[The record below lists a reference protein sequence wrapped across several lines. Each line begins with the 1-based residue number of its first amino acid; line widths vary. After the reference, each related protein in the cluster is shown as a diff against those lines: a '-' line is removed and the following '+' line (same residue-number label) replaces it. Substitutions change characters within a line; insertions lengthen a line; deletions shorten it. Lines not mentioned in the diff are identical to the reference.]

1 MHSTRRR
8 LAPSYGVRTCGA
20 TGATSPISMA
30 GPGRPGPIGRG
41 QRASRVPA
49 GLRPRSVD
57 AKPRPA
63 IGRACAGGPAAAA
76 AWRRPG
82 RRIGPGRE
90 TGPAQRVPRAAY
102 PGDAAAWPRECA
114 ARTRPSTAE
123 GRPGRRVVACLPFML
138 PFEPGWHSGCGVR
151 DRGHGPSSPG
161 GPLAVAERPGRA
173 SCKLECAIH
182 SELRSV
188 DATYPA
194 SRPSQTSRHPPCA
207 AADYLASRCD
217 CRGSTV

>member
-57 AKPRPA
+57 AKPRPT

-76 AWRRPG
+76 AWGRPG
-82 RRIGPGRE
+82 RRIRVGPRRE
-90 TGPAQRVPRAAY
+90 TGPAQRGPRRRLPRRRRGLASGMHGADTPVHGRGPVRQARRCLPPVHAPVRTRLALRLRRPRPRARA
-102 PGDAAAWPRECA
+102 EL
-114 ARTRPSTAE
+114 ARRPSRRTP
-123 GRPGRRVVACLPFML
+123 RPRLMQARVCY
-138 PFEPGWHSGCGVR
+138 
-151 DRGHGPSSPG
+151 
-161 GPLAVAERPGRA
+161 
-173 SCKLECAIH
+173 
-182 SELRSV
+182 
-188 DATYPA
+188 T
-194 SRPSQTSRHPPCA
+194 
-207 AADYLASRCD
+207 
-217 CRGSTV
+217 